1 MVRDLWNK
9 KELKRQAFICCVVI
23 ACILLL
29 TSACGKRTMPSTDA
43 FVETSESL
51 NEEDMTFMLANDM
64 IEVENMS
71 PYTGLSPE
79 LMDDSMLDNVYA
91 FKFTNVS
98 EQIIEHVTISFSNGR
113 KEGTLELEMLLPGEP
128 EHCPEQVF
136 IHTGSGVIRIHLDL
150 LGNNP
155 ALLLH
160 ALLGEIA
167 LGYKLEQGPEVLLK
181 QRGAGEMIG
190 RDVIAGKGI
199 GACAGLRQLL
209 EGVAVGHV
217 KHLMLQIVGHAVGG
231 YIGLAVQLE
240 PCVYGAVIGGK
251 EGIGPGKAALGY
263 YLQSQAIGQR
273 ILKGPLAQVR
283 KISLVHASASP

>member
-1 MVRDLWNK
+1 MLIFCECGTNTITLRGESEVVRNLWNK

-29 TSACGKRTMPSTDA
+29 TSACGKRTSPSTDA

-51 NEEDMTFMLANDM
+51 NEEDMTFMLADDM

-128 EHCPEQVF
+128 VFAAFDIEYENDDTQVTF
-136 IHTGSGVIRIHLDL
+136 ESSMCTCIDVKTETQNALRISGDDGVLSVKNISDNFLPIVRVYYREFDDQDIYQGATCGCVIID
-150 LGNNP
+150 G
-155 ALLLH
+155 
-160 ALLGEIA
+160 ID
-167 LGYKLEQGPEVLLK
+167 
-181 QRGAGEMIG
+181 AGEEA
-190 RDVIAGKGI
+190 DVKAEGWTNQ
-199 GACAGLRQLL
+199 CAIIY
-209 EGVAVGHV
+209 VD
-217 KHLMLQIVGHAVGG
+217 QID
-231 YIGLAVQLE
+231 E
-240 PCVYGAVIGGK
+240 
-251 EGIGPGKAALGY
+251 
-263 YLQSQAIGQR
+263 
-273 ILKGPLAQVR
+273 
-283 KISLVHASASP
+283 